1 MDLYLSKLK
10 GIQLYCLLR
19 VDFTITDTY
28 TYGFANAQNG
38 KLNVFSEPLIPLQFQ
53 KSLRIAEKNQ
63 LMLFHS
69 LFYRYPFSTL
79 TLHPPASILRLN
91 TFGEKTFLRKSSSIL
106 QTP

>member
-10 GIQLYCLLR
+10 GIQLYLLR

-38 KLNVFSEPLIPLQFQ
+38 KLNVISEPLIPLQFQ

-106 QTP
+106 QTT